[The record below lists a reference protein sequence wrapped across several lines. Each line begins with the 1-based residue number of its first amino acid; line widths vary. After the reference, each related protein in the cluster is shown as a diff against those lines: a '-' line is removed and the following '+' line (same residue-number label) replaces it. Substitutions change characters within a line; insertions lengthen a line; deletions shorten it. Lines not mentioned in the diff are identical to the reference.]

1 MNTETTQ
8 TQNSVE
14 APDREKIIEWM
25 NGQIEFKEIQLKLQ
39 ELDTKIAVTKAE
51 YMKAMYTIAQ
61 ISNPQ
66 QNHQGSPELSE
77 HTLTEEDLQANPDL
91 VEQGFKV
98 GDIVGIPKMEE
109 APMEEEAPA
118 KKSKR
123 RKISFG
129 L

>member
-8 TQNSVE
+8 TQNSAE
-14 APDREKIIEWM
+14 APDKAKIIEWM

-118 KKSKR
+118 KKRTLK
-123 RKISFG
+123 K
-129 L
+129 

>member
-14 APDREKIIEWM
+14 TPDKAKIIEWM

-118 KKSKR
+118 KKRTLK
-123 RKISFG
+123 K
-129 L
+129 

>member
-8 TQNSVE
+8 TQNSIE
-14 APDREKIIEWM
+14 TPDKAKIIEWM

-109 APMEEEAPA
+109 EAPMEEEKAPA
-118 KKSKR
+118 KKRTLK
-123 RKISFG
+123 K
-129 L
+129 

>member
-8 TQNSVE
+8 KQNSVE

-109 APMEEEAPA
+109 APMEEEEAPA
-118 KKSKR
+118 KKRTLK
-123 RKISFG
+123 K
-129 L
+129 

>member
-14 APDREKIIEWM
+14 APDKAKIIEWM

-109 APMEEEAPA
+109 APMEEEEAPA
-118 KKSKR
+118 KKRTLK
-123 RKISFG
+123 K
-129 L
+129 

>member
-8 TQNSVE
+8 KQNLVE
-14 APDREKIIEWM
+14 APDKEKIIEWM

-91 VEQGFKV
+91 IEQGFKV

-109 APMEEEAPA
+109 APMEEEKAPA
-118 KKSKR
+118 KKRTLK
-123 RKISFG
+123 K
-129 L
+129 

>member
-8 TQNSVE
+8 TQNLVE
-14 APDREKIIEWM
+14 APDKEKIIEWM

-118 KKSKR
+118 KKRTLK
-123 RKISFG
+123 K
-129 L
+129 

>member
-14 APDREKIIEWM
+14 APDKAKIIEWM

-118 KKSKR
+118 KKRTLK
-123 RKISFG
+123 K
-129 L
+129 

>member
-8 TQNSVE
+8 KQNLVE
-14 APDREKIIEWM
+14 APDKEKIIEWM

-109 APMEEEAPA
+109 APMEEEKAPA
-118 KKSKR
+118 KKRTLK
-123 RKISFG
+123 K
-129 L
+129 

>member
-109 APMEEEAPA
+109 APMEEEEAPA
-118 KKSKR
+118 KKRTLK
-123 RKISFG
+123 K
-129 L
+129 

>member
-109 APMEEEAPA
+109 EAPMEEEKAPA
-118 KKSKR
+118 KKRTLK
-123 RKISFG
+123 K
-129 L
+129 

>member
-8 TQNSVE
+8 TQNLVE
-14 APDREKIIEWM
+14 APDKEKIIEWM

-109 APMEEEAPA
+109 APMEEEEAPA
-118 KKSKR
+118 KKRTLK
-123 RKISFG
+123 K
-129 L
+129 